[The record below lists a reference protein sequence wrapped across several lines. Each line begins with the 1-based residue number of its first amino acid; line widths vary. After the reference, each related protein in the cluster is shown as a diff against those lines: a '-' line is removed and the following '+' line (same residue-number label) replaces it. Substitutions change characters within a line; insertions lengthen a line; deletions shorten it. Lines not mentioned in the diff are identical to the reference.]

1 MKAASSYN
9 PRLLLIEL
17 SLGLLPAQPRG
28 NAQGALRF
36 YSNTSTSTPAA
47 AGAMLR
53 AHSDFYNKEPAH
65 RTRTRTHPI
74 PHSSDLSDKVR
85 GVPCYPPPCRRAQG
99 QSRVQKWVP
108 FVI

>member
-36 YSNTSTSTPAA
+36 YSNTSTPAAA
-47 AGAMLR
+47 AGAMLSW
-53 AHSDFYNKEPAH
+53 AHSIIKEPAH